1 MEITVAGHSAHIY
14 TGGRAPE
21 PSAPTMV
28 FIHGAE
34 LDHSCWNLQARWFAH
49 HGWTVLAPDLPGH
62 GRSGG
67 EPLASVAAIA
77 AWLLALLDAVG
88 VRRAV
93 LVGHSMGS
101 LAALEAAAIS
111 PERVSHVALLGN
123 ATPMPVSEALL
134 AAARDDED
142 RARGM
147 INVWSH
153 SARGQIGAS
162 AVPGL
167 WLMGMNRRLMERARP
182 GVLHTD
188 LSACN
193 AYRDGLARAANLA
206 CPVLILCGG
215 SDQMAPPK
223 ATLALAAALPHAR
236 RVVLAGAGH
245 ALMAEQPDAVID
257 ALRDFLG

>member
-1 MEITVAGHSAHIY
+1 MEISVGGRSTHVY
-14 TGGRAPE
+14 TGGKTPD
-21 PSAPTMV
+21 PSAPAV
-28 FIHGAE
+28 LFIHGAA

-62 GRSGG
+62 GRSDG
-67 EPLASVAAIA
+67 EPLTSVAAIA
-77 AWLLALLDAVG
+77 AWLVALMDAAG
-88 VRRAV
+88 IARAA

-101 LAALEAAAIS
+101 LAALAAAACYPQRID
-111 PERVSHVALLGN
+111 RIALLGN
-123 ATPMPVSEALL
+123 ATPMPVSETLL
-134 AAARDDED
+134 AAARDDEV

-147 INVWSH
+147 INAWSY
-153 SARGQIGAS
+153 SARGQIGGNAM
-162 AVPGL
+162 PGL
-167 WLMGMNRRLMERARP
+167 WLLGMNQRLMERARP

-188 LSACN
+188 LCACN
-193 AYRDGLARAANLA
+193 AYRDGLEHAANLA
-206 CPVLILCGG
+206 CPALILCGG

-223 ATLALAAALPHAR
+223 ATLALAAAIPGVR